1 EYPEEKEVLF
11 DLNACF
17 TIEPIEQ
24 NESIQLINM
33 NVSNEGQII
42 TKDYIELTQ
51 KETEEKSVS
60 IVFGRL
66 MCNLGYYD
74 KSLKYFQQLLNDP
87 NDEDLAWIE
96 YSIGRALHFKG
107 ELQEAREYYN
117 RAYDRMMMN
126 NPARI
131 KGSAPVLNNIGL
143 VLHKQRQYNEALDY
157 HQRVLKMKEKYYP
170 CGHVGIATSLNN
182 IGLILYD
189 QGKYDEALGYHQ

>member
-1 EYPEEKEVLF
+1 VIFADITQFSEYPEEKEVLF

-17 TIEPIEQ
+17 TIESIEQ
-24 NESIQLINM
+24 NGSIQLINM

-51 KETEEKSVS
+51 KETEEKSFS

-96 YSIGRALHFKG
+96 YNIGRALHFKG
-107 ELQEAREYYN
+107 EWKETREYYD
-117 RAYDRMMMN
+117 RAYDRMMMS
-126 NPARI
+126 NPPRI
-131 KGSAPVLNNIGL
+131 KDSA
-143 VLHKQRQYNEALDY
+143 
-157 HQRVLKMKEKYYP
+157 
-170 CGHVGIATSLNN
+170 
-182 IGLILYD
+182 
-189 QGKYDEALGYHQ
+189 